1 LTFIKKFFN
10 KVWQEL
16 WDPQSGQPYFWH
28 TLTNELTWEKPQ
40 DLLKPPMSKSSVATT
55 KVNTNPSI
63 QEESKAVPPG
73 NSAIKQE
80 LPIKYY
86 YK

>member
-1 LTFIKKFFN
+1 
-10 KVWQEL
+10 
-16 WDPQSGQPYFWH
+16 
-28 TLTNELTWEKPQ
+28 
-40 DLLKPPMSKSSVATT
+40 MSKSSVATT